1 MASPIQPAQET
12 GQPDTIDTGEPTR
25 GRSRKGLIAAGA
37 AAGLVGLVAAG
48 AWAVNSYVGLG
59 LGDRP
64 EAAVPA
70 DAVAFVRLDLD
81 PAATE
86 KLDALRFLRQFEVLD
101 GKLPGDD
108 VDLRRWL
115 VEQLDPAGEQV
126 DFDRDLAPWLGERVG
141 VAVMPGLDDE
151 GAPLAAAVVQTTD
164 EQAARDAL
172 GRLTKDDAD
181 AIYAVRDG
189 WAYIAPSQAALDAV
203 MAQDG
208 DSLADS
214 AAFGDAMEEIGDE
227 AVAVGYV
234 DLDGLAALVEKGAE
248 TNPELG
254 SLAPG
259 MFGMANPAAS
269 MAQYGGQLSFGLQ
282 FEPDAVEVKAAVTG
296 AEGMVVAEIDEATLL
311 SSLPETTLGGLQFAG
326 LGENFM
332 QQWDSVLEQMSTM
345 AGQMPLTLGSDGDGA
360 QIRNPR
366 DMIEE
371 QIAAFEEET
380 GLRIPE
386 DVEVMLGQS
395 LLLGVDAEG
404 ITSETPKVGA
414 VVKTDAQRAQEVI
427 DALLAYAERMGEPV
441 PAGVLTTK
449 ADGDLFRIGSDEA
462 YVTGLGEGD
471 GLRNSDRFTAA
482 VPDADNA
489 QLALW
494 LDLDR
499 IYDLIVADVGAP
511 TGEDATFAQILE
523 VSDALGISSITADES
538 SSSIAVRWTTD

>member
-12 GQPDTIDTGEPTR
+12 GQPDTIDTGEPTG
-25 GRSRKGLIAAGA
+25 GRSRKGLVAAGA

-59 LGDRP
+59 FGDRP

-126 DFDRDLAPWLGERVG
+126 DFDRDLAPWLGERFG

-151 GAPLAAAVVQTTD
+151 GAPLAAAVMQATD

-234 DLDGLAALVEKGAE
+234 DLDGLAALVEEGAE

-259 MFGMANPAAS
+259 MFGMGNPAAS

-311 SSLPETTLGGLQFAG
+311 SSLPETTLGGLQVAG
-326 LGENFM
+326 LGESLVR
-332 QQWDSVLEQMSTM
+332 QWDAVLEQMSTM
-345 AGQMPLTLGSDGDGA
+345 AGQMPVPHSPDGSAAEAPD
-360 QIRNPR
+360 PR
-366 DMIEE
+366 EMLEE

-380 GLRIPE
+380 GVRIPE
-386 DVEVMLGQS
+386 DIKVMFGES

-414 VVKTDAQRAQEVI
+414 AVKTDAQRAQEVI

-441 PAGVLTTK
+441 PPGLLTTK
-449 ADGDLFRIGSDEA
+449 VDGDLFRIGSDEG
-462 YVTGLGEGD
+462 YVSDLGQGD
-471 GLRNSDRFTAA
+471 GLGASDRFAAA
-482 VPDADNA
+482 VPDADKA
-489 QLALW
+489 QFALW

-499 IYDLIVADVGAP
+499 VYELLKAEAGEP
-511 TGEDATFAQILE
+511 TGDDATIAQILE
-523 VSDALGISSITADES
+523 VSDAVGVSGVTTDETS
-538 SSSIAVRWTTD
+538 SSVTVRWTTD